1 MRLLSHPLGNATPTY
16 LDNPSVSL
24 TLVSSIGDG
33 DIANW
38 FELRTI
44 NHNGTHVD
52 APWHCNPDGK
62 RITDL
67 DCSWFS
73 YGHPLL
79 VDVPK
84 GDDELIRDDDFFPY
98 ASLISEADM
107 LLVRTGFGAATRTV
121 DSARYGRRAP
131 GFHPSAG
138 RYLRSFPTLR
148 AVVMDIPSAGAPAHQ
163 EVGFEFHRI
172 VLGGHDPERFI
183 LLVEDARLDA
193 DLDQSDLHRVILAP
207 LLLMDADGAPATVL
221 AE

>member
-1 MRLLSHPLGNATPTY
+1 MRLLSHPLGNDTPTY
-16 LDNPSVSL
+16 LGNPPVSL
-24 TLVSSIGDG
+24 TPVSSIAHGDV
-33 DIANW
+33 ANW

-52 APWHCNPDGK
+52 APWHFNPEGR

-73 YGHPLL
+73 YDHPLL

-84 GDDELIRDDDFFPY
+84 ADDELLHEDDFFPY
-98 ASLISEADM
+98 ASLIRGVDM
-107 LLVRTGFGAATRTV
+107 LLVRTGFGAATRTA
-121 DSARYGRRAP
+121 DPARYGRRSP

-163 EVGFEFHRI
+163 DLGFEFHRI
-172 VLGGHDPERFI
+172 VLGADDPERFI

-193 DLDQSDLHRVILAP
+193 DLGQSDLHRVILAP